1 MRHPEV
7 FPLAIPASP
16 FAELR
21 KVWAYMKKE
30 FLIQMSYRFA
40 FMFSLFG
47 IFTTIATYFFIDRL
61 FGRQMKKYVAMVV
74 KMPKSCVIAS
84 LSSMGVGWSAA
95 ARLRSCAAAVTARRL
110 PVSLKT

>member
-30 FLIQMSYRFA
+30 FLIQRSYRFA
-40 FMFSLFG
+40 FMFSFG
-47 IFTTIATYFFIDRL
+47 
-61 FGRQMKKYVAMVV
+61 VV
-74 KMPKSCVIAS
+74 RPSRA
-84 LSSMGVGWSAA
+84 
-95 ARLRSCAAAVTARRL
+95 
-110 PVSLKT
+110 